1 MLGDR
6 PLRCLVLWDIDGTL
20 VDSARLGRASFIEAF
35 EVVTGRPPPRQVSL
49 AGRTDLEIAREMLGA
64 ADIAAADGLLESFG
78 EALRAALAARAD
90 LLRERGRAYPG
101 AGDALARLDC
111 EPGVLQSL
119 LTGNI
124 EPNAEVKLGAF
135 GLDRHLDFEIGA
147 YGSDH
152 HMRGE
157 LVEIARRKA
166 EGKYG
171 LKIDADQVVL
181 IGDTPLDI
189 AAAREGGAR
198 AVGVATGPYDEQALR
213 EAGADAVLSDLTDS
227 DAVLAAIL
235 P

>member
-1 MLGDR
+1 MLGDG
-6 PLRCLVLWDIDGTL
+6 PFRCLVLWDIDGTL
-20 VDSARLGRASFIEAF
+20 IDSARLGRASFIEAF
-35 EVVTGRPPPRQVSL
+35 EVLTGRPPATQVSL

-64 ADIAAADGLLESFG
+64 AGIAADDGLLTSFG

-101 AGDALARLDC
+101 AGDALARLDR

-171 LKIDADQVVL
+171 LDIDADQVVL

-213 EAGADAVLSDLTDS
+213 EAGADAVLSDLTDA